1 MVRQIFAHQP
11 NRKFVR
17 CLLVSE
23 KTFRLVHF
31 DRSGAEVSQRFNI
44 HAHYAEFVRIVVALA
59 SPDEAAIGFDT
70 SIQWTIDPLTG
81 RKIAGTLQSRQRT
94 NGRKRA
100 TKKTYYLVEVHPIAR
115 HIIRGR
121 ATTCWL
127 VAEVP
132 ENWTQT
138 FVVKDSWTSA
148 GRTEEQFLLVQAAE
162 LKLQGV
168 CEYVSHETK
177 RGETKDFRSDGSKN
191 NILFSNRVAARV
203 IFKAYGKHLQSFK
216 TTLQLLMAL
225 YDAISGHAQLS
236 VVAKM
241 LHRDINDTN
250 VLLGLEDASVGWRG
264 VLIDL
269 GVATRLGRT
278 TSDIVK
284 EARTGS
290 RFFQSCSILSYLTD
304 LTKEAATAHCYL
316 DDLEGFLYL
325 LCRIFL
331 TQTPDGAARL
341 EADPAMRIIRKWDSE
356 DAEVAHESKCK
367 IFNSGC
373 RDKNLAI
380 GYIKESWGGAC
391 AMLFR
396 KFVEWIGHI
405 QVEREMLRN
414 KYGPQDPSKES
425 IYKPLLDQISSHY
438 TQVLALFDEA
448 IVALGGERAKVPR
461 HMSATSSVAALLG
474 EVPSAAKRPR
484 TRSQS
489 RPDGGF

>member
-1 MVRQIFAHQP
+1 
-11 NRKFVR
+11 
-17 CLLVSE
+17 
-23 KTFRLVHF
+23 
-31 DRSGAEVSQRFNI
+31 
-44 HAHYAEFVRIVVALA
+44 
-59 SPDEAAIGFDT
+59 
-70 SIQWTIDPLTG
+70 
-81 RKIAGTLQSRQRT
+81 
-94 NGRKRA
+94 
-100 TKKTYYLVEVHPIAR
+100 
-115 HIIRGR
+115 
-121 ATTCWL
+121 
-127 VAEVP
+127 
-132 ENWTQT
+132 
-138 FVVKDSWTSA
+138 
-148 GRTEEQFLLVQAAE
+148 
-162 LKLQGV
+162 
-168 CEYVSHETK
+168 
-177 RGETKDFRSDGSKN
+177 
-191 NILFSNRVAARV
+191 
-203 IFKAYGKHLQSFK
+203 
-216 TTLQLLMAL
+216 
-225 YDAISGHAQLS
+225 
-236 VVAKM
+236 
-241 LHRDINDTN
+241 
-250 VLLGLEDASVGWRG
+250 
-264 VLIDL
+264 
-269 GVATRLGRT
+269 
-278 TSDIVK
+278 
-284 EARTGS
+284 
-290 RFFQSCSILSYLTD
+290 LTD
-304 LTKEAATAHCYL
+304 LTKEVAPAHCYL

-461 HMSATSSVAALLG
+461 HMSATSSVAAPLG